1 MHTMELF
8 LMVEPI
14 SVAKPAVTTALSGS
28 PPKAPGFADGYLL
41 SVNFGL
47 HWLTTS
53 TVCHPWPEN
62 PGCRV
67 CRSCARP
74 GFFLRDG
81 AFACR
86 DAG

>member
-41 SVNFGL
+41 SNLESGISNLECIRLNF
-47 HWLTTS
+47 S
-53 TVCHPWPEN
+53 SP
-62 PGCRV
+62 
-67 CRSCARP
+67 
-74 GFFLRDG
+74 
-81 AFACR
+81 
-86 DAG
+86 